1 MKGAVL
7 REGGGYEVEGES
19 LRKQRS
25 RIAVCGVTKEES
37 WREDFF
43 LAKVS
48 SL

>member
-7 REGGGYEVEGES
+7 REGGRYEVEGES

-25 RIAVCGVTKEES
+25 GIAVWSSQG
-37 WREDFF
+37 RELEGGFF